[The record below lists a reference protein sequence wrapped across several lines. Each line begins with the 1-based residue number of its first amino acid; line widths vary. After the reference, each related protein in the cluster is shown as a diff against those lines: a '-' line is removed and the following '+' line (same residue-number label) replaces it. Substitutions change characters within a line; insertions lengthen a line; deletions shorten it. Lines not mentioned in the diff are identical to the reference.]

1 MKNFF
6 DKCMAL
12 LRQARVWTLLLVL
25 LLTLAIWLIGPLLAF
40 AEYRIW
46 ESPTARLTTISLLFL
61 GWGIVLVFS
70 RPRPGVVPDGQADED
85 RLRLNAL
92 LADER
97 KDLISRFRDAR
108 RVLTQSS
115 LYAGH
120 RGRASEQLP
129 WYLLIGPQGSG
140 KTSLLDF
147 SGLDFPLNKVER
159 KLTRDTAGS
168 RNCDWYF
175 SNQAVLLDTAGR
187 YFSQTQP
194 QVDAGGWMTLLKLL
208 RQRRRAR
215 PLNGVL
221 VTLPVEVLLG
231 TDELQIEALATTV
244 RRRLQEVH
252 RHLQIDV
259 PVYLVLSKADA
270 VPGFDEF
277 FDQLSREET
286 EQVLG
291 TTFRAGQNGSD
302 VGLLKEAFDA
312 LLARLSSQ
320 VLGRLHHE
328 RGTRRRGLI
337 LEFPQQLGGIGH
349 NLCLFVEL
357 AFAGNRYQRA
367 AQLRGYYLTRAA
379 HLSPAPEA
387 DPAIGDA
394 QAGGSGSRLP
404 LLQAGRA
411 RFIHDLLGG
420 VIFPESELA
429 TLDKDAQRHL
439 RWGQRACYAAAAV
452 VLALCGT
459 LWASGFSGN
468 HERLERIRSL
478 AAQLIQQRSALE
490 PRDDLLAM
498 LAPLNTAFE
507 ATRVFHADDRWLD
520 AHSGLYQ
527 GKATNEV
534 LNQVYAAE
542 LQRQLLPRLARQLEA
557 QIKAS
562 LADREQLLA
571 SLRAYLML
579 NLTEH
584 RDRAWLQEWIATDW
598 ALRFAGQEQVQG
610 ELNGHL
616 QRLLDQPFVQ
626 PVDEALVAQARQV
639 LRGESLANVVYRM
652 LRNQARSSPD
662 YRLVQHLASGQGTL
676 FSGTD
681 YVIPGLYTRQG
692 YQQFL
697 VARGSG
703 AVTDILRDNWVLGE
717 SGSLSPL
724 ALRGL
729 LVELEQLYF
738 RDYANHWSEA
748 LGQVALQPFENARQ
762 GAAQM
767 AALTAANSGL
777 LQLLV
782 EVREHTRFTLPAP
795 SPEAK
800 TDAPDQA
807 ATANAGVG
815 KLASAA
821 AAQAS
826 QALAAAV
833 PDTAKRALQ
842 RRFEPLHRLLDDDN
856 GPAADLIPVLQALN
870 DVQQQIAAL
879 GRSGQPELA
888 AFEMAR
894 SRMSGQRDAYS
905 QLRSSTGRLPQPVSG
920 WFNTL
925 AEDSWAFVLQET
937 YRHLNQRYQDEVY
950 GFYGQALDKRYP
962 FHAHSSSDVALND
975 FREFFKAQGI
985 ADRFFDTYIKPFVT
999 GEPGRYRLRS
1009 VDGFGLPMSH
1019 AWLEQMSTV
1028 HVVRKSFFAHG
1039 PDEPQVQFKL
1049 EPYTLDPAVSRAE
1062 FRLGDQVIEYRHGPV
1077 LATPFK
1083 WPTEVDDGRAAL
1095 VLDRI
1100 EGRPVGIEKQT
1111 GPWSLFRLLDLMD
1124 TEYLQGRDV
1133 LVLKA
1138 EVGGLRANYLLT
1150 SQRSPN
1156 PFDMAALRR
1165 FRLPAQL

>member
-6 DKCMAL
+6 EKCLGL

-25 LLTLAIWLIGPLLAF
+25 ALTLAIWLLGPLLAF
-40 AEYRIW
+40 ADYRIW

-70 RPRPGVVPDGQADED
+70 RQLPSPVPDGQADED

-92 LADER
+92 MADER
-97 KDLISRFRDAR
+97 KDLLSRFRDAR

-120 RGRASEQLP
+120 PGRASEQLP
-129 WYLLIGPQGSG
+129 WYLLIGPHGSG

-187 YFSQTQP
+187 YFSQPQP
-194 QVDAGGWMTLLKLL
+194 QVDASGWMTLLKLL

-215 PLNGVL
+215 PINGVL

-231 TDELQIEALATTV
+231 NDELHLEALAATV

-252 RHLQIDV
+252 RELQIDV

-291 TTFRAGQNGSD
+291 TTFTAGQNGSD
-302 VGLLKEAFDA
+302 VDLLRQAFEA
-312 LLARLSSQ
+312 LLTRLNSQ
-320 VLGRLHHE
+320 VLGRVHQE

-337 LEFPQQLGGIGH
+337 LEFPQQLGRIGH

-367 AQLRGYYLTRAA
+367 TRLRGYYLTRAA

-387 DPAIGDA
+387 DAPADDA
-394 QAGGSGSRLP
+394 QPVGTGSRLP
-404 LLQAGRA
+404 LLQPGQA
-411 RFIHDLLGG
+411 RFIHDLLGR

-429 TLDKDAQRHL
+429 TLDRDARRRL
-439 RWGQRACYAAAAV
+439 RWGQRVCYAAAAV
-452 VLALCGT
+452 VLALCGA
-459 LWASGFSGN
+459 LWAGGFSGN
-468 HERLERIRSL
+468 HERLERVRSL
-478 AAQLIQQRSALE
+478 AVQLTQQRLALDA
-490 PRDDLLAM
+490 RDDLLAM

-507 ATRVFHADDRWLD
+507 ATRVYQPDDPWLD
-520 AHSGLYQ
+520 SRSGLYQ
-527 GKATNEV
+527 GEATNQV

-557 QIKAS
+557 QIRAS
-562 LADREQLLA
+562 LDNREQLLA

-598 ALRFAGQEQVQG
+598 ALRFAGQEQVQA

-626 PVDEALVAQARQV
+626 SVDEALVAQARQV

-652 LRNQARSSPD
+652 LRDQARSSPG
-662 YRLVQHLASGQGTL
+662 YRLAQHMASGQGTL

-692 YQQFL
+692 YQQYL

-703 AVTDILRDNWVLGE
+703 VVTDILRDNWVLGE

-738 RDYANHWSEA
+738 RDYANYWSEA
-748 LGQVALQPFENARQ
+748 LGQVTLQPFENARQ

-767 AALTAANSGL
+767 AGLTAANSGL

-782 EVREHTRFTLPAP
+782 EVREHTRFTVPAP
-795 SPEAK
+795 GPEAS
-800 TDAPDQA
+800 AEAADQT
-807 ATANAGVG
+807 ATASAGVA

-821 AAQAS
+821 VGQAR
-826 QALAAAV
+826 QALAVAV
-833 PDTAKRALQ
+833 PDTAKKALQ

-870 DVQQQIAAL
+870 DVQQQIASL

-894 SRMSGQRDAYS
+894 ARMSGQRDAYS
-905 QLRSSTGRLPQPVSG
+905 QLRSSAGRLPQPVSG

-1009 VDGFGLPMSH
+1009 VDGLGLPMSH
-1019 AWLEQMSTV
+1019 AWLEQMATV
-1028 HVVRKSFFAHG
+1028 NVVRKSFFAHG
-1039 PDEPQVQFKL
+1039 PDEPLVQFKL

-1100 EGRPVGIEKQT
+1100 AERPVGIEKQT

-1156 PFDMAALRR
+1156 PFDMAVLRR

>member
-25 LLTLAIWLIGPLLAF
+25 LLTLAIWLIGPLLGF

-194 QVDAGGWMTLLKLL
+194 QVDAGGWMALLKLL

-231 TDELQIEALATTV
+231 TDELQVEALAATV

-291 TTFRAGQNGSD
+291 TTFAAGQNGSD
-302 VGLLKEAFDA
+302 VGLLKQAFDA
-312 LLARLSSQ
+312 LLARLNSQ

-328 RGTRRRGLI
+328 LGTRRRGLI

-367 AQLRGYYLTRAA
+367 TQLRGYYLTRAA

-387 DPAIGDA
+387 DAAIGDA
-394 QAGGSGSRLP
+394 PAGGSSRLP
-404 LLQAGRA
+404 LLQPGRA

-429 TLDKDAQRHL
+429 TLDKDAQRRL

-452 VLALCGT
+452 ILALCGT

-468 HERLERIRSL
+468 HERLERIRGL

-490 PRDDLLAM
+490 PGEDLLAM

-520 AHSGLYQ
+520 AHNGLYQ
-527 GKATNEV
+527 GEATNAV

-579 NLTEH
+579 NLTGH
-584 RDRAWLQEWIATDW
+584 RDRAWLQEWIGTDW

-652 LRNQARSSPD
+652 LRDQARSSPD
-662 YRLVQHLASGQGTL
+662 YRLAQHLASGQGTL

-681 YVIPGLYTRQG
+681 YIIPGFYTRQG

-795 SPEAK
+795 SPEAN
-800 TDAPDQA
+800 TDAPAQA

-821 AAQAS
+821 AAQAT

-833 PDTAKRALQ
+833 PDTARRALQ
-842 RRFEPLHRLLDDDN
+842 RRFEPLHRLLDEDN

-905 QLRSSTGRLPQPVSG
+905 QLRSSAGRLPQPVSG

-1083 WPTEVDDGRAAL
+1083 WPSEVDDGRAAL

-1156 PFDMAALRR
+1156 PFDMAVLRR